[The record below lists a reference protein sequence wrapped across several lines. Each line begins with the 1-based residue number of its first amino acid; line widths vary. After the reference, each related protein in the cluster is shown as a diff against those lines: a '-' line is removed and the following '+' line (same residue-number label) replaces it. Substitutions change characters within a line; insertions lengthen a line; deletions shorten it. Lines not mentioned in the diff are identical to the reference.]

1 MSTKNT
7 IRRSALILAAAG
19 ATVGLAACGGGSKD
33 DSPTTAAAGT
43 TAATSSTTAA
53 ASTGA
58 AKAGKLIYGAPAVA
72 NSLDPDGPAS
82 SDITNIT
89 AIDNLYEGL
98 VEWAHSPND
107 ASLGGGLM
115 LDATKVDPGL
125 ATSWKQTDDSLTLNL
140 RKGVKNSFGDE
151 FTSADVVW
159 SWKRNVG
166 IKGTGAYI
174 WSAPG
179 HVTDIKAVGKYKV
192 VMTTSQPAPILLTSL
207 AGPYVSVID
216 STQAKKHITAKDP
229 WATKWL
235 AKNAAGWG
243 AYTAA
248 SYSPGR
254 SLDLTPSPDYW
265 DGAPQNAI
273 DILPIPDGS
282 NRLSALKKGDINI
295 ATGLTPEQ
303 VKTAS
308 TDSSLNV
315 FQFKGNAGITLY
327 PNWKVKALSNQKV
340 RQAMQYA
347 VPQDDIVKS
356 VYLGYAFPLKSF
368 VPPYVAGYTDKFW
381 PYTYDTAKAKQL
393 MSEAGYAD
401 GFTIDLAYASESNT
415 MAQMAPILQSSF
427 AQIGIKLNLKPMP
440 QATMLSRAFGQKDL
454 DMFTVDSGSNITPD
468 VSNVGA
474 IFGCGLFGN
483 TVSYCD
489 KAFDAAAKAS
499 ESSTVMSERQPG
511 VDDLQKVMAQDPPV
525 ILAAGIESIGVTSK
539 NVENYTYQP
548 NDGVPFKSMTVGD
561 SAGN

>member
-1 MSTKNT
+1 MSTKHT
-7 IRRSALILAAAG
+7 IRRGVLILAAAG
-19 ATVGLAACGGGSKD
+19 ATVGLAACGGGSGD
-33 DSPTTAAAGT
+33 DTPTTASGS
-43 TAATSSTTAA
+43 TAAASTTAA
-53 ASTGA
+53 AATGA
-58 AKAGKLIYGAPAVA
+58 AKVGKLVYGAPAVA

-98 VEWAHSPND
+98 VNWAHKPNAED
-107 ASLGGGLM
+107 LGGGQM

-125 ATSWKQTDDSLTLNL
+125 AESWKQTDDTLTLNL
-140 RKGVKNSFGDE
+140 RKGVKNAAGNE

-179 HVTDIKAVGKYKV
+179 HVTDVKADGKYKV

-207 AGPYVSVID
+207 AGPYVTIID
-216 STQAKKHITAKDP
+216 STEAKKHVTAKDP

-243 AYTAA
+243 PYTATT
-248 SYSPGR
+248 YTPGR
-254 SLDLTPSPDYW
+254 TLNLEPSTDYW

-273 DILPIPDGS
+273 EILPIPDGS
-282 NRLSALKKGDINI
+282 NRLSALQKGDINV
-295 ATGLTPEQ
+295 ATGLTPQQ

-308 TDSSLNV
+308 TDSNLNV
-315 FQFKGNAGITLY
+315 FQFQGNAGITLY
-327 PNWKVKALSNQKV
+327 PNWKVKALANQKV

-356 VYLGYAFPLKSF
+356 VYLGYGFPLKSF
-368 VPPYVAGYTDKFW
+368 VPPYIDGYTDQYW
-381 PYTYDTAKAKQL
+381 PYTYDLTKAKQL

-401 GFTIDLAYASESNT
+401 GFSVDLAYASESNT

-427 AQIGIKLNLKPMP
+427 EQIGIKLNLKPMP

-454 DMFTVDSGSNITPD
+454 DIFTVDSGSNITPD

-474 IFGCGLFGN
+474 IFSCGLFGN

-499 ESSTVMSERQPG
+499 ESSTVMSERKAG
-511 VDDLQKVMAQDPPV
+511 ADELQKVMAENPPV
-525 ILAAGIESIGVTSK
+525 ILAAGIDSIAVTSA
-539 NVENYTYQP
+539 NVEGYTYQP
-548 NDGVPFKSMTVGD
+548 NDGVPFAGVTVGD
-561 SAGN
+561 SAGS